1 MLATVVKIK
10 KKYRNGE
17 KEMFLVLMNR
27 YEDAS
32 DLEYMVEEKCDE
44 DPAGRNYGYSYTYKI
59 LDKSDKEYK
68 IAILQEIDKY
78 HQKMATSNHAINE
91 LNRLI

>member
-44 DPAGRNYGYSYTYKI
+44 DPAGRNYGYS
-59 LDKSDKEYK
+59 
-68 IAILQEIDKY
+68 
-78 HQKMATSNHAINE
+78 
-91 LNRLI
+91 